1 MHHITK
7 DNLDNYYNL
16 IYYILKRQ
24 HPLVDF
30 NDYEDLAHDV
40 FIYIMDKDKPVN
52 TGYLSL
58 VVKKCAQRYCDRKF
72 RAKPIDYVQTSGYTD
87 YRRSEILELASG
99 LLDPRHRVIVN
110 MAMEGFTDIERADE
124 VSVTPRQL
132 RRLKTEIAG
141 IIKERI
147 D

>member
-110 MAMEGFTDIERADE
+110 MAMEGFTDIEIADE
-124 VSVTPRQL
+124 VSVTPRHL